1 MVMYCDICGA
11 KLKNGEQLTECPE
24 CLCSFIN
31 TDKSSNVKSFKSKI
45 PNGSLIK
52 QISTDE
58 AFMDAIFEL
67 YQKDPIEYQLKIQQ
81 FKTKLQQQEQPKSE
95 PTQSSNQPKCPHC
108 SSTKIAKIS
117 GTERAGSILMWG
129 IFSKKINKS
138 FKCNNCGYTW

>member
-1 MVMYCDICGA
+1 MNCKICGFVFE
-11 KLKNGEQLTECPE
+11 NGEIPVKCPLCGSDTEIADE
-24 CLCSFIN
+24 DI
-31 TDKSSNVKSFKSKI
+31 
-45 PNGSLIK
+45 IK

-58 AFMDAIFEL
+58 AFVNAMISLKE
-67 YQKDPIEYQLKIQQ
+67 KDPIEYQLKIQQ
-81 FKTKLQQQEQPKSE
+81 FKTQLQQQEQPKSE